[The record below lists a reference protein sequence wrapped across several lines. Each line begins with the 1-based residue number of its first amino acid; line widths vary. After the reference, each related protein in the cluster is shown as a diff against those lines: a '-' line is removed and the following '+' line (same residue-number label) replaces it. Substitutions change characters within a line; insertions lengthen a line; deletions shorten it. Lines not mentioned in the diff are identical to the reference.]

1 MADPK
6 KPSSPFASLAALKD
20 ALPAGT
26 PPPQESAKE
35 APRGPD
41 PFAAK
46 ITVAKTRKGRGGK
59 TVTTIAGLG
68 GGEGVL
74 EGIARELKHAL
85 GCGAAVEERTIVV
98 QGEHGPRVK
107 AWLEGRGAK
116 RVVLGS

>member
-20 ALPAGT
+20 ALPPGT
-26 PPPQESAKE
+26 PAAPAEE
-35 APRGPD
+35 HAPRGPD

-59 TVTTIAGLG
+59 TVTTITGIAA
-68 GGEGVL
+68 GEGAL

-85 GCGAAVEERTIVV
+85 GCGAAVEDGTIVV
-98 QGEHGPRVK
+98 QGEHGPRIRS
-107 AWLEGRGAK
+107 WLEARGAK
-116 RVVLGS
+116 RVVIGS

>member
-6 KPSSPFASLAALKD
+6 KPSSPFSSLAALQG
-20 ALPAGT
+20 ALPAGPER
-26 PPPQESAKE
+26 PPEPVTAE
-35 APRGPD
+35 PRGLD
-41 PFAAK
+41 PYGAK

-59 TVTTIAGLG
+59 TVTTITGLVG
-68 GGEGVL
+68 GAEVL

-85 GCGAAVEERTIVV
+85 GCGAGVEGGAIVV

-107 AWLEGRGAK
+107 AWLEARGAK